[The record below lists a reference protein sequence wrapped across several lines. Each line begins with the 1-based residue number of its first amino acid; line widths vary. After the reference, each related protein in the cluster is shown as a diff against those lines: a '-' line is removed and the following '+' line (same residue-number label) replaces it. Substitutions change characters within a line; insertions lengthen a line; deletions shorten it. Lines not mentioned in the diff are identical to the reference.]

1 MPRFTG
7 EPRAG
12 QQHVISAEQPR
23 GETRGTRQQDQS
35 RAGCPGRGDPA
46 EPTWAACWL
55 TAGRLVAILTVNR
68 PRDLQQG
75 RRVIASAD
83 PVDAER
89 LADPAI
95 PVKDA
100 VAV

>member
-1 MPRFTG
+1 MVQYQG
-7 EPRAG
+7 YHG
-12 QQHVISAEQPR
+12 DAER
-23 GETRGTRQQDQS
+23 LVW
-35 RAGCPGRGDPA
+35 RGDPA

-55 TAGRLVAILTVNR
+55 AASRLVAILTVNR